1 MLFKRI
7 PQCLITLFSFMYIT
21 TSLAAAIQVEEEG
34 IVGFEEA
41 AIKIE
46 KLIDNNISLA
56 QSGLEKYAKQIDKLP
71 LEQQITYQHLLTE
84 IYILQGQFH
93 LAKQSATDGL
103 SLTLQLS
110 SPSLLISEL
119 LYNRGLAYENIGETD
134 LAAKDYESGLALAK
148 SLYDKVLISTGLVK
162 LGVIYYLT
170 DRYENS
176 LLVLNDAY
184 SIAKQ
189 TDDEKLKGAVNFEL
203 GVLYT
208 NLGRNKQ
215 AMVYYQQSYEHYK
228 RSNQTILS
236 LNALVNIAMNHV
248 SEKEYEQAIIAYET
262 IINEPDSAALN
273 KIMYSAYSGLSWANL
288 KKKNPNPEASYQYLL
303 LSKQYIGSI
312 EQYDIELQYYVD
324 EAFILFELKR
334 FNDVIDSINKVD
346 QILANQMPLGH
357 LKVQTRISI
366 IDLQS
371 KTYFKLGAYQ
381 KAYELQEYRLVLT
394 RLLRDEKESQS
405 VAEVRL
411 ALEAKEADLQKK
423 VLENK
428 QALQKISLLEAEQK
442 QKRQKLYLLYIAI
455 VALVF
460 AWLLV
465 KLVQDQ
471 QRLNQVSSIDMLTG
485 ISNRRELMKKGNK
498 LFQQS
503 KTKNTE
509 FSALMID
516 IDYFKK
522 INDQFGHSCGD
533 LVLKE
538 VVELGKALMRKT
550 DVFGRYG
557 GEEFVALLPNT
568 STSQAK
574 IIAER
579 FRMAVDAYVWNVNHL
594 LPESLHVTISI
605 GVANSIEFLNEESS
619 DLATLINKAD
629 GLLYQAKEQGRNRVC
644 T

>member
-7 PQCLITLFSFMYIT
+7 SQCLILLFSFVYIA
-21 TSLAAAIQVEEEG
+21 TSLAVAIPKKEDSV
-34 IVGFEEA
+34 VGFDEA

-46 KLIDNNISLA
+46 QLIDNNIPLA
-56 QSGLEKYAKQIDKLP
+56 KFELEKYAKLIGKLP
-71 LEQQITYQHLLTE
+71 LEQQITYQHLLTD
-84 IYILQGQFH
+84 IYILQGKFH

-119 LYNRGLAYENIGETD
+119 LYNRGLAYENIGETE

-148 SLYDKVLISTGLVK
+148 SLHDNVLISTGLMK
-162 LGVIYYLT
+162 LGGIYYLT

-203 GVLYT
+203 GTLYT
-208 NLGRNKQ
+208 HLNRNKQ

-228 RSNQTILS
+228 RSNQAILS
-236 LNALVNIAMNHV
+236 LNALVNIGMNHV
-248 SEKEYEQAIIAYET
+248 SENEYEQAIIAYET
-262 IINEPDSAALN
+262 IINEPDSAEVN
-273 KIMYSAYSGLSWANL
+273 KIMYSAYLGLSWANL
-288 KKKNPNPEASYQYLL
+288 KKNNPNPEASYQYLL
-303 LSKQYIGSI
+303 LSKQYIGNI

-334 FNDVIDSINKVD
+334 FNEVIDSINRIDK
-346 QILANQMPLGH
+346 ILVSQMPLGH
-357 LKVQTRISI
+357 LKIQTRINI
-366 IDLQS
+366 VDLQS
-371 KTYFKLGAYQ
+371 KTYFELGDYQ
-381 KAYELQEYRLVLT
+381 KAYELQEHRLVLT
-394 RLLRDEKESQS
+394 RLLRDEKETQS
-405 VAEVRL
+405 IAAVRL
-411 ALEAKEADLQKK
+411 ALEAKEADLHKK

-428 QALQKISLLEAEQK
+428 QALQQISLLEAEQK
-442 QKRQKLYLLYIAI
+442 QKRQKLYLLYIAV
-455 VALVF
+455 VALIF

-465 KLVQDQ
+465 KLVQGQ
-471 QRLNQVSSIDMLTG
+471 HRLYQVSSIDMLTG
-485 ISNRRELMKKGNK
+485 ISNRRELMKKGKK

-503 KTKNTE
+503 KTSNTE

-522 INDQFGHSCGD
+522 INDQFGHECGD
-533 LVLKE
+533 LVLKK

-550 DVFGRYG
+550 DVFGRFG

-568 STSQAK
+568 SKSQAN

-579 FRMAVDAYVWNVNHL
+579 FRVAVEAYIWDSNGS

-605 GVANSIEFLNEESS
+605 GVANSIDFTNGEST
-619 DLATLINKAD
+619 DLSTLIKKAD
-629 GLLYQAKEQGRNRVC
+629 ELLYQAKEQGRNRVC
-644 T
+644 S

>member
-1 MLFKRI
+1 
-7 PQCLITLFSFMYIT
+7 MYIT

-84 IYILQGQFH
+84 IYILKGQFH

>member
-1 MLFKRI
+1 
-7 PQCLITLFSFMYIT
+7 MYIA
-21 TSLAAAIQVEEEG
+21 TSLAAAIQVEEKN

-119 LYNRGLAYENIGETD
+119 LYNRGLAYEKIGETD

-176 LLVLNDAY
+176 LLALNDAY

-208 NLGRNKQ
+208 NLSRNKQ

-262 IINEPDSAALN
+262 IINEPGTVALN

-288 KKKNPNPEASYQYLL
+288 KKNNPNPEASYQYLL

-312 EQYDIELQYYVD
+312 EQYDIELQYYTD

-346 QILANQMPLGH
+346 EILANQVPLGH

-411 ALEAKEADLQKK
+411 TLEAKEADLQKK
-423 VLENK
+423 VLEHK

-538 VVELGKALMRKT
+538 VVELGKTLMRKT
-550 DVFGRYG
+550 DVFGRFG
-557 GEEFVALLPNT
+557 GEEFIALLPNT

-579 FRMAVDAYVWNVNHL
+579 FRMAVDAYVWDVNHL
-594 LPESLHVTISI
+594 LPKSLHVTISI